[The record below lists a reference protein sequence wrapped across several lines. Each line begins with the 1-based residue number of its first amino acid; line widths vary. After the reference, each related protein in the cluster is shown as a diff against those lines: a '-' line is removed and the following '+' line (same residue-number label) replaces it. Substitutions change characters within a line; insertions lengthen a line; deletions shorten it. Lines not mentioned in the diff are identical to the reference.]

1 MRKTNNNPEHPPT
14 LKLSISRLKVY
25 AYHGVLPQ
33 EQTVGANFYLTIQA
47 EVDADDAALR
57 DDDLRGTV
65 SYAEVIASA
74 TEEMQIRSRLLEN
87 VVFRIARRLLADF
100 PRIAE
105 VTVSLE
111 KENPPLRAHAESIG
125 VGLTLTR

>member
-1 MRKTNNNPEHPPT
+1 M
-14 LKLSISRLKVY
+14 KLYISRLKVY

-33 EQTVGANFYLTIQA
+33 EQTVGANFYLTIEA
-47 EVDADDAALR
+47 EVDADDTALR
-57 DDDLRGTV
+57 GDDLSGTV

-74 TEEMQIRSRLLEN
+74 TEEMQTPSRLLEN
-87 VVFRIARRLLADF
+87 VVFRIASRLLADF

-105 VTVSLE
+105 VSVFLE
-111 KENPPLRAHAESIG
+111 KENPPLKAQAESIG

>member
-1 MRKTNNNPEHPPT
+1 M
-14 LKLSISRLKVY
+14 KLYISRLKVY

-47 EVDADDAALR
+47 EVDADDTALR
-57 DDDLRGTV
+57 GDDLSGTV

-74 TEEMQIRSRLLEN
+74 TEEMQTPSRLLEN
-87 VVFRIARRLLADF
+87 VVFRIASRLLADF
-100 PRIAE
+100 PRIVE

>member
-1 MRKTNNNPEHPPT
+1 M
-14 LKLSISRLKVY
+14 KLYISRLKVY

-47 EVDADDAALR
+47 EVDADNTALR
-57 DDDLRGTV
+57 GDDLRGTV

-74 TEEMQIRSRLLEN
+74 TEEMQTPSRLLEN
-87 VVFRIARRLLADF
+87 VVFRIASRLLADF

-111 KENPPLRAHAESIG
+111 KENPPLRAQAESIG